1 MNANVRQKPTAL
13 GLKNVSNQQRFILFG
28 LLVLCL
34 IPVLAGGARLTELSI
49 GADVTRENARFFASP
64 LPVVIHI
71 ISVTLYTILGAFQFI
86 KGTRRWKPRL
96 HQKLGRY
103 LLLPAGLAAAISG
116 IWMTLFYDLPS
127 LDGVVL
133 NIMRLIFG
141 TLMVVYLALA
151 YLAVRQRDYKQHGVW
166 MLRAYA
172 IGMGAGT
179 QVLTNIVGLILLG
192 ELDVFSRAVVMGAG
206 WVINVLVA
214 EWIIHRQR
222 SELNRQVRPSMAQ

>member
-1 MNANVRQKPTAL
+1 
-13 GLKNVSNQQRFILFG
+13 
-28 LLVLCL
+28 
-34 IPVLAGGARLTELSI
+34 
-49 GADVTRENARFFASP
+49 
-64 LPVVIHI
+64 
-71 ISVTLYTILGAFQFI
+71 
-86 KGTRRWKPRL
+86 
-96 HQKLGRY
+96 
-103 LLLPAGLAAAISG
+103 
-116 IWMTLFYDLPS
+116 MTLFYDLPS

-151 YLAVRQRDYKQHGVW
+151 YLAVRQRDYKQHGIW